1 MDTLAPQSVLDSRCT
16 SREPVSWR
24 VTQDRLTRAASP
36 GRLTKRP
43 SNEDLEEVLLSRI
56 GQPYRTSFSAV
67 TTPIKTKRHRS
78 RSASPGASSMKS
90 EKSSKSN
97 KGTKHVTYNANVTV
111 RHSDSFENQDSLDS
125 RVDFTKTDEDFSDK
139 KFVYSDNMADSSVA
153 QKEEDKN
160 MMQNRD
166 VGNKEDYSSQIHEV
180 TQMIVNEY
188 SKDSTK
194 PENEVNKITSSPK
207 VYRTKPPLP
216 GKGSGRGTPNGRPPP
231 HPADVGPRNVVAWEY
246 EHDRTIT
253 YRKAMSNHYT
263 DNKKSAREPA
273 RTTQGDRVDR
283 PARPKVDPAADSG
296 QRANQ
301 SADIQ
306 PRMERSSSMPLQ
318 PQEETTNRLT
328 PPKKTVSSSIGNF
341 FRRLS
346 PRLGRK
352 SKKDRSNESMSTLSD
367 SGHGGCAS
375 DENLSRSKFRQSF
388 KKFLGRGSP
397 KSKSK
402 GYRKDGSTSSLSR
415 SEVESLDHEPRARHV
430 PSSSNRMLESI
441 KQNSDREKDIYQ
453 KFKDRQSPNRPTD
466 TRPQQP
472 VRASGEGTLAGQTPQ
487 RNSTADTSQPTSS
500 PDRQMTAIPDI
511 VMDVTH
517 AVPRLSNTADHS
529 PQTDLSPGVLSQDID
544 LTVSEPSLSV
554 TDAVDGHIGQH
565 HGDNLLTLTSERP
578 LSPLAASTPAIPAV
592 KSGRRTQSEP
602 THDNGLNISSMPKLA
617 ESGDLPLQECTK
629 SPSYLKLSCA
639 VSGYGK
645 YSQYSSYSDIEKR
658 SPFSSVSSSRSD
670 LLSPDTMPVSKV
682 TSPVVRRT
690 SSERGY
696 EFGLISPQP
705 LSVTSSLGSHGDLPN
720 GEDICNGVS
729 NGDCNGIENGHSLS
743 EGNGLPDGSNLSEE
757 HYPTGD
763 PKLDGAYFL
772 RLTELEK
779 NSLSSHCAHVEVD
792 LQCDEVPEEVT
803 GKIRAAIGK
812 ANLLVNQKCK
822 QFQELCME
830 HIEPSEDRKLLKVED
845 LQGFWDMIKLQ
856 IDSVYRMF
864 AEIELSRQ
872 NGWKEL
878 TAHSQNSSVNSSPKS
893 GSLSLSNAS
902 TPSGTPGS
910 RRRAMKV
917 KETPESSPERTEKMR
932 AAARA
937 REEARK
943 RMLAEKR
950 AAMRQKQ
957 QQKEVEIYVATD
969 SAN

>member
-1 MDTLAPQSVLDSRCT
+1 MDTLAPQSVLDSRNT
-16 SREPVSWR
+16 ERPPVSWR
-24 VTQDRLTRAASP
+24 VTPDRLTRAASP

-56 GQPYRTSFSAV
+56 DQPYRTSFSAV
-67 TTPIKTKRHRS
+67 TTPIKSKRQRS
-78 RSASPGASSMKS
+78 RSTSPGASSMKS

-97 KGTKHVTYNANVTV
+97 RGAKHVTYNANVTV
-111 RHSDSFENQDSLDS
+111 RHSDSFENQDFLQS
-125 RVDFTKTDEDFSDK
+125 RVEFVGSDQEVSEK
-139 KFVYSDNMADSSVA
+139 KSYSDNMADSSPTQNEQDRNVMLK
-153 QKEEDKN
+153 KE
-160 MMQNRD
+160 
-166 VGNKEDYSSQIHEV
+166 GNKEDYSSQIHEV

-188 SKDSTK
+188 SKDMPKS
-194 PENEVNKITSSPK
+194 ENEANTTSTPAPK

-216 GKGSGRGTPNGRPPP
+216 GKGRGRGTPNGRPPL
-231 HPADVGPRNVVAWEY
+231 HPSDVGPRNIVAWEY
-246 EHDRTIT
+246 EHDRTVN

-263 DNKKSAREPA
+263 EDKKFAIEPH
-273 RTTQGDRVDR
+273 RIPQGD
-283 PARPKVDPAADSG
+283 KADHSTRSNKDHPVG
-296 QRANQ
+296 HEQRMNHP
-301 SADIQ
+301 ADIQ

-318 PQEETTNRLT
+318 PKEETNRLS
-328 PPKKTVSSSIGNF
+328 PPKKTVSGSIGNF

-397 KSKSK
+397 KSKGKS
-402 GYRKDGSTSSLSR
+402 YRKDGSTSSLSK
-415 SEVESLDHEPRARHV
+415 SEVESLDHEPRSRHI
-430 PSSSNRMLESI
+430 PSSSNRMMESI
-441 KQNSDREKDIYQ
+441 KQNSDRDRDVYQ
-453 KFKDRQSPNRPTD
+453 KFKEKQSPNRPID
-466 TRPQQP
+466 ARLQHKQQP
-472 VRASGEGTLAGQTPQ
+472 VRVSGEDTPNPSQQTGTGDYNHSP
-487 RNSTADTSQPTSS
+487 SS
-500 PDRQMTAIPDI
+500 PDCQLTAIPDI

-517 AVPRLSNTADHS
+517 AAPRSTNNMATS
-529 PQTDLSPGVLSQDID
+529 DLSPSTDPELKACQEKIEGNISLGVD
-544 LTVSEPSLSV
+544 LTVSEPSLST
-554 TDAVDGHIGQH
+554 TDAVDGHIGH

-617 ESGDLPLQECTK
+617 DSGDLPLQECTK

-645 YSQYSSYSDIEKR
+645 YSQYSSYRDIEKR
-658 SPFSSVSSSRSD
+658 SPYSSVSSSRSD
-670 LLSPDTMPVSKV
+670 LLSPDTMPVTKV
-682 TSPVVRRT
+682 TSPDGRRT

-720 GEDICNGVS
+720 GEDLCNGVS
-729 NGDCNGIENGHSLS
+729 NGDCNGMENGHGLS
-743 EGNGLPDGSNLSEE
+743 NEN
-757 HYPTGD
+757 YPTGD

-792 LQCDEVPEEVT
+792 LQCDEVPEEVR

-812 ANLLVNQKCK
+812 ANLLVDQKCK
-822 QFQELCME
+822 QFQELCSE
-830 HIEPSEDRKLLKVED
+830 HIEPSADRKLLKVED

-878 TAHSQNSSVNSSPKS
+878 NAHSQNSSVNSSPKS

-917 KETPESSPERTEKMR
+917 KDTPESSPERTEKMR

-957 QQKEVEIYVATD
+957 QQKEVEIFVATD
-969 SAN
+969 SSN

>member
-1 MDTLAPQSVLDSRCT
+1 MDTLAPQSVLDSRH
-16 SREPVSWR
+16 REGTPVSWR
-24 VTQDRLTRAASP
+24 VNPDRLTRATSP

-43 SNEDLEEVLLSRI
+43 SNENIEEVLLSRI
-56 GQPYRTSFSAV
+56 DQPYRTSFSAV

-78 RSASPGASSMKS
+78 RSTSPGASSMKS

-97 KGTKHVTYNANVTV
+97 RGSKHVTYNTNVTV
-111 RHSDSFENQDSLDS
+111 RHSDSFENQDLLQS
-125 RVDFTKTDEDFSDK
+125 RVDFDMSDK
-139 KFVYSDNMADSSVA
+139 DTSVKKLVYLDSMTDSSPT
-153 QKEEDKN
+153 QKEEAVMPRKDEK
-160 MMQNRD
+160 
-166 VGNKEDYSSQIHEV
+166 KEDYSSQIQEV

-188 SKDSTK
+188 SKDTPK
-194 PENEVNKITSSPK
+194 HEDEVNKTSTPAPK

-216 GKGSGRGTPNGRPPP
+216 GKGRGRGTPNGRPPL
-231 HPADVGPRNVVAWEY
+231 HPSDVGPRNVVAWEY
-246 EHDRTIT
+246 EHDRTIN

-263 DNKKSAREPA
+263 DDKHSKDPH
-273 RTTQGDRVDR
+273 RTPRGDRSDHPTR
-283 PARPKVDPAADSG
+283 AKLEYPADPEQRVNQPADL
-296 QRANQ
+296 
-301 SADIQ
+301 Q

-318 PQEETTNRLT
+318 PEEETNRLA
-328 PPKKTVSSSIGNF
+328 PPKRTVSSSIGNF

-397 KSKSK
+397 KPRGKKYS
-402 GYRKDGSTSSLSR
+402 KDGSTSSLAKSD
-415 SEVESLDHEPRARHV
+415 VELLDHEPRSR
-430 PSSSNRMLESI
+430 PIPTSSNRMMESI
-441 KQNSDREKDIYQ
+441 KQNSDRDRDVYQ
-453 KFKDRQSPNRPTD
+453 KFKEKQSPNHPFDARLQQK
-466 TRPQQP
+466 QQP
-472 VRASGEGTLAGQTPQ
+472 VRVSGEDTPPA
-487 RNSTADTSQPTSS
+487 NTSQQSDSRDYNQSPSS
-500 PDRQMTAIPDI
+500 PDYQLTDIPDI
-511 VMDVTH
+511 VMDVTY
-517 AVPRLSNTADHS
+517 AAPRTPNNMATSE
-529 PQTDLSPGVLSQDID
+529 LSPHSDSKPMAYHKGSDIDFSQDID
-544 LTVSEPSLSV
+544 LTVSEPSLST
-554 TDAVDGHIGQH
+554 TDAVDGHIGH
-565 HGDNLLTLTSERP
+565 HGDNILTLTSERP

-602 THDNGLNISSMPKLA
+602 TNDNGLNISSMPKLA
-617 ESGDLPLQECTK
+617 DSGDLPLQECTK

-645 YSQYSSYSDIEKR
+645 YSQYSSYRDIEKR
-658 SPFSSVSSSRSD
+658 SPYSSVSSSRSD
-670 LLSPDTMPVSKV
+670 LLSPDTMPVTKV
-682 TSPVVRRT
+682 TSPDVRRT
-690 SSERGY
+690 SSECGY

-705 LSVTSSLGSHGDLPN
+705 LSVTSSLGSHGDLLN
-720 GEDICNGVS
+720 GEELCNGVS
-729 NGDCNGIENGHSLS
+729 NGDCNGMENGHILS
-743 EGNGLPDGSNLSEE
+743 DER
-757 HYPTGD
+757 YPTGD

-772 RLTELEK
+772 RLTELEM

-792 LQCDEVPEEVT
+792 LQCGELPEEAS

-822 QFQELCME
+822 QFQDLCMQ
-830 HIEPSEDRKLLKVED
+830 HIEPSEDKKLLKVED

-872 NGWKEL
+872 NGWKEP

>member
-1 MDTLAPQSVLDSRCT
+1 M
-16 SREPVSWR
+16 
-24 VTQDRLTRAASP
+24 
-36 GRLTKRP
+36 
-43 SNEDLEEVLLSRI
+43 
-56 GQPYRTSFSAV
+56 
-67 TTPIKTKRHRS
+67 
-78 RSASPGASSMKS
+78 
-90 EKSSKSN
+90 
-97 KGTKHVTYNANVTV
+97 
-111 RHSDSFENQDSLDS
+111 
-125 RVDFTKTDEDFSDK
+125 
-139 KFVYSDNMADSSVA
+139 
-153 QKEEDKN
+153 
-160 MMQNRD
+160 
-166 VGNKEDYSSQIHEV
+166 
-180 TQMIVNEY
+180 
-188 SKDSTK
+188 
-194 PENEVNKITSSPK
+194 
-207 VYRTKPPLP
+207 
-216 GKGSGRGTPNGRPPP
+216 
-231 HPADVGPRNVVAWEY
+231 
-246 EHDRTIT
+246 
-253 YRKAMSNHYT
+253 
-263 DNKKSAREPA
+263 
-273 RTTQGDRVDR
+273 
-283 PARPKVDPAADSG
+283 
-296 QRANQ
+296 
-301 SADIQ
+301 
-306 PRMERSSSMPLQ
+306 
-318 PQEETTNRLT
+318 
-328 PPKKTVSSSIGNF
+328 
-341 FRRLS
+341 
-346 PRLGRK
+346 
-352 SKKDRSNESMSTLSD
+352 
-367 SGHGGCAS
+367 
-375 DENLSRSKFRQSF
+375 
-388 KKFLGRGSP
+388 
-397 KSKSK
+397 
-402 GYRKDGSTSSLSR
+402 
-415 SEVESLDHEPRARHV
+415 
-430 PSSSNRMLESI
+430 
-441 KQNSDREKDIYQ
+441 
-453 KFKDRQSPNRPTD
+453 
-466 TRPQQP
+466 
-472 VRASGEGTLAGQTPQ
+472 
-487 RNSTADTSQPTSS
+487 
-500 PDRQMTAIPDI
+500 
-511 VMDVTH
+511 
-517 AVPRLSNTADHS
+517 
-529 PQTDLSPGVLSQDID
+529 
-544 LTVSEPSLSV
+544 SEPSLSV

-720 GEDICNGVS
+720 GEGICNGVS